1 MIAQMVQHRTATA
14 VVGGA
19 FMLLNGSAAVGLF
32 CYGFSVF
39 TLSDRQVVASPLFH
53 AAEIALALIVHTFH
67 VLMGSVYVHVPV
79 RCAVRACG
87 MFVIA
92 CARR

>member
-1 MIAQMVQHRTATA
+1 MVQHRTGTA

-39 TLSDRQVVASPLFH
+39 TLSDRQVVSYPLFH

-67 VLMGSVYVHVPV
+67 VLMGSVYVL
-79 RCAVRACG
+79 VRACLCG
-87 MFVIA
+87 VLH
-92 CARR
+92 ARVVSCMSVHA